1 MDFFHCNN
9 CYVQPG
15 PPLNKKFWL
24 TNCGHSFCHDCI
36 NTSDPKCKACSNDC
50 KYIAVSDMPEDLK
63 QLFSDPVKELK
74 KAVKILSIQNKHC
87 QIYMEEYVPKLES
100 KYVQAKMVIES
111 NKAYIE
117 NAKKTVENKNAE
129 IQMLRSQIDKL
140 KAELENERK
149 KNSSF
154 HQQQAMSSPTLL
166 SSPSSFGS
174 GSNQEGF
181 FTPKS
186 VMNSSSK
193 LAPFSF
199 NFTNRQNNAYSTS
212 SPVGQE
218 KRKLTALELLFKNK
232 EASVRKSPG
241 ERTPRTPGARSN
253 QTFNMSINVKTP
265 ESCNSDDSHGSY
277 FDAKRM
283 PSPLGIRMRNN
294 QQQLNEIRNSQRRNS
309 GIMSGMSSPASFKP
323 GNFQRPS
330 SELGRKFF

>member
-36 NTSDPKCKACSNDC
+36 NTSDPKCKACLNDC
-50 KYIAVSDMPEDLK
+50 KYMAVNDMPADLK

-100 KYVQAKMVIES
+100 KYVQAKMVVENNKTFIES
-111 NKAYIE
+111 
-117 NAKKTVENKNAE
+117 AKKAIENKNAE
-129 IQMLRSQIDKL
+129 IQLLRSQIDKL
-140 KAELENERK
+140 KTDLENERK
-149 KNSSF
+149 KNSCL
-154 HQQQAMSSPTLL
+154 HQQQGMSSPTLI

-186 VMNSSSK
+186 GLNTSSK

-212 SPVGQE
+212 SPFGPE

-232 EASVRKSPG
+232 EASVRNSPG
-241 ERTPRTPGARSN
+241 ERTPRTPGTRSN
-253 QTFNMSINVKTP
+253 QTFNMSINVKSP
-265 ESCNSDDSHGSY
+265 DSCNSDDSHGSY
-277 FDAKRM
+277 SDAKRM

-294 QQQLNEIRNSQRRNS
+294 QRSLNEINSQRRNS
-309 GIMSGMSSPASFKP
+309 GIMSGMSSPASFKSA
-323 GNFQRPS
+323 NIQRPS